1 MNGTPPNF
9 LEEVI
14 RELLAIRRTEVD
26 ILSRRLDRLEQRL
39 SEQPTTTSGS
49 TKKLEL
55 ALRAGELLTQIGPPL
70 WRGIIWL
77 APRVVL
83 WGGLLQ
89 AGWLMLRR
97 LVGL

>member
-89 AGWLMLRR
+89 AGWSMLRR

>member
-1 MNGTPPNF
+1 MNDGRQNF
-9 LEEVI
+9 IETVI
-14 RELLAIRRTEVD
+14 QELLASHRAERENWN
-26 ILSRRLDRLEQRL
+26 RRLDRLEQRL
-39 SEQPTTTSGS
+39 SEQPTTSGS

>member
-1 MNGTPPNF
+1 MNDGRQNF
-9 LEEVI
+9 IETVI
-14 RELLAIRRTEVD
+14 QELLASHRAERENWN
-26 ILSRRLDRLEQRL
+26 RRLDRLEQRL